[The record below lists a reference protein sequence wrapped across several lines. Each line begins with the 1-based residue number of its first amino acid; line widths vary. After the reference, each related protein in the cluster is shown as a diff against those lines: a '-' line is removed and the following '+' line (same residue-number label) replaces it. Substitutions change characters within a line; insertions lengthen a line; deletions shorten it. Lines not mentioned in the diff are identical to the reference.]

1 MLILLQVVESSGV
14 EQFGDELMR
23 HIVIGGELLLSKNF
37 SLRVG
42 YNYRRRQE
50 MKVESKVSTVGFSWG
65 FGFRVSRFT
74 FNYARS
80 AYHLVGSPNYITIST
95 HL

>member
-1 MLILLQVVESSGV
+1 
-14 EQFGDELMR
+14 MR
-23 HIVIGGELLLSKNF
+23 HLVIGGEFMPTRNF

-50 MKVESKVSTVGFSWG
+50 MKINSKLGTVGFSWG
-65 FGFRVSRFT
+65 LAFRVSRFH
-74 FNYARS
+74 FSYSRS

-95 HL
+95 NLKSF